1 MNFVILPVTKKSRGT
16 LVVVS
21 SSFNRF
27 LKETALAM
35 EELESLGASILSPQK
50 PNPHSMLNKEFL
62 LLEGDTLFPHTSIK
76 EVQDRHNRCIQ
87 VAHFLW
93 LVCPDGYTGCSV
105 AMEVGVAVA
114 SGVPI
119 YALHAP
125 NDPQIRKYVTVVA
138 HAKIAVEEHR
148 YDQFK

>member
-1 MNFVILPVTKKSRGT
+1 MDLIMPPSIQTNISP

-35 EELESLGASILSPQK
+35 EELQNFGARVLSPKK
-50 PNPHSMLNKEFL
+50 PNPHSLLNNNFL
-62 LLEGDTLFPHTSIK
+62 LLEGDMLFPHSSIK
-76 EVQDRHNRCIQ
+76 SVQDRHNRCIR
-87 VAHFLW
+87 ASHFLW
-93 LVCPDGYTGCSV
+93 LVCPGGYTGCSV

-119 YALHAP
+119 YSLHLPSDAE
-125 NDPQIRKYVTVVA
+125 ISKYVTQVA
-138 HAKIAVEEHR
+138 SIKSAVEMHR
-148 YDQFK
+148 FDRLK